1 MSTLPMTPQ
10 EISAHGWN
18 GIDVLFVTGDAY
30 IDHPGFA
37 AGLLCRLIESL
48 GFRVAILS
56 QPDWRSCD
64 DWRKYPKPRLAVLV
78 SAGAMDSMLNHYT
91 ANRKIRSD
99 DAFSPD
105 GEAGRRPDR
114 ATAVYCQ
121 RSREAFGD
129 VPIICGGIEAS
140 LRRFAHYDYWSDKVR
155 RSVLLDAK
163 ADLLSYGMGERSTT
177 EILQRLAAGESIR
190 SLRDIRG
197 TAYRLGAKEPRPTLT
212 DTVPS
217 AENPATTTAKN
228 MKYFTSSPQNTNTSM
243 ETKSPTS
250 LQMAFGENVTIEY
263 LPTVADVT
271 TSPEMFCEMTRR
283 IQASLNPYINRVLIQ
298 ECGEMVK
305 KTAAVQKDE
314 SSDTVNSLAYSNGL
328 NREDSNVETPKPVHS
343 EAVVVNP
350 PSLPLSAAE
359 LDAIYRL
366 PYTRRPSA
374 TYGSR
379 KIPAFEMIRDSVTV
393 VRGCSG
399 GCAFCGLGAHQ
410 GKILQSRNTEF
421 VIEEVRQLAKD
432 KSFKGTISDL
442 GGPTANCYGLQCRQA
457 AAMKRCER
465 SSCLYPKRCPNL
477 TTDPKAYLAL
487 LREARQ
493 VAGVK
498 RVLIASGIRMDLAS
512 LHPEFVRELAEFCT
526 GGHLKVAPE
535 HVSDTVLRY
544 MGKPPHTT
552 YELFAQEFTEA
563 SQACG
568 KSQYL
573 VPYFIAGHPGC
584 RLEDAI
590 TLAVYLKRHGLRP
603 RQVQDFI
610 PIPMTVAA
618 CMYHTG
624 LDPRTDEA
632 VDTAKSGRERAYQ
645 RALLQYFL
653 PENDATVREAL
664 RVAGREDLIG
674 TGRDA
679 LVPTFPPRTAADGR
693 SGTNSGANRGV
704 RRRSDTNRAEKKLP
718 SGDDRRGQ
726 EKKNGDQ
733 RWSFSTKRVEN
744 KKKRSSR

>member
-10 EISAHGWN
+10 EISARGWN
-18 GIDVLFVTGDAY
+18 DIDVLFVTGDAY
-30 IDHPGFA
+30 VDHPGFA

-56 QPDWRSCD
+56 QPDWRSCA
-64 DWRKYPKPRLAVLV
+64 DWRKYPEPHLAILV
-78 SAGAMDSMLNHYT
+78 SAGAMDSMLNRYT
-91 ANRKIRSD
+91 ANRKIRSE

-105 GEAGRRPDR
+105 GVAGRRPDR

-155 RSVLLDAK
+155 RAILLDAK

-177 EILQRLAAGESIR
+177 EILQRLAAGESVR
-190 SLRDIRG
+190 SLRNIRG
-197 TAYRLGAKEPRPTLT
+197 TAYRLGAKEPRPDFT
-212 DTVPS
+212 DSASTTEEETVRR
-217 AENPATTTAKN
+217 
-228 MKYFTSSPQNTNTSM
+228 
-243 ETKSPTS
+243 TS
-250 LQMAFGENVTIEY
+250 LKAAFGENVTVEY
-263 LPTVADVT
+263 LPTVAEVT
-271 TSPEMFCEMTRR
+271 QSAEKFCEMTRR
-283 IQASLNPYINRVLIQ
+283 IQAALNPYLNRILIQ
-298 ECGEMVK
+298 ECGERVK
-305 KTAAVQKDE
+305 KIAGVQKTCG
-314 SSDTVNSLAYSNGL
+314 SDSVNFLACQNGL
-328 NREDSNVETPKPVHS
+328 DSDNSWAEVQVDRTALS

-350 PSLPLSAAE
+350 ASLPLSATE
-359 LDAIYRL
+359 LDAIYHF
-366 PYTRRPSA
+366 PYTRLPSP
-374 TYGSR
+374 TYGSH

-399 GCAFCGLGAHQ
+399 GCTFCGLGAHQ
-410 GKILQSRNTEF
+410 GKILQSRTAES
-421 VIEEVRQLAKD
+421 VVSEVRQLVKD
-432 KSFKGTISDL
+432 QQFKGTISDL
-442 GGPTANCYGLQCRQA
+442 GGPTANCYGLRCRQEP
-457 AAMKRCER
+457 AMKRCER

-477 TTDPKAYLAL
+477 TTDPKGYVSL
-487 LREARQ
+487 LREVRQ
-493 VAGVK
+493 MTGVK
-498 RVLIASGIRMDLAS
+498 RVFIASGIRMDLAS
-512 LHPEFVRELAEFCT
+512 LHPEFVRELAEFYT

-535 HVSDTVLRY
+535 HVSDAVLQC
-544 MGKPPHTT
+544 MGKPSHTT
-552 YELFAQEFTEA
+552 YELFAQKFTEA

-568 KSQYL
+568 KPQYL

-624 LDPRTDEA
+624 LDPRTGEA
-632 VDTAKSGRERAYQ
+632 VETAKSGRERAYQ

-679 LVPTFPPRTAADGR
+679 LVPAFPPRYSANGR
-693 SGTNSGANRGV
+693 SGADHLGEANPFGTSG
-704 RRRSDTNRAEKKLP
+704 RRLPEGGNGTKK
-718 SGDDRRGQ
+718 
-726 EKKNGDQ
+726 K
-733 RWSFSTKRVEN
+733 SFSIKRTEN
-744 KKKRSSR
+744 KKKRPGR